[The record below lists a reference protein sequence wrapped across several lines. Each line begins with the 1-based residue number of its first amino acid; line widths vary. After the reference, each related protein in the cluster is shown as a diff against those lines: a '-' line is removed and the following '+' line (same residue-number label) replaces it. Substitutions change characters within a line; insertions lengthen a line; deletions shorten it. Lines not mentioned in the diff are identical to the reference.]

1 MTNVLFT
8 NVRIIDATGA
18 QPYQGELLVQGNR
31 IARVGR
37 GTRSLPTAGV
47 TVIDGAGA
55 TLMPG
60 MCEAHTH
67 FGWTNSK
74 TLDAIQKMPHEE
86 HTLWAAQVAK
96 LYLDHGWTSCVG
108 AATPKPRLDC
118 VIRDAINAGQIPGPR
133 YLAASQEITVTGSLG
148 DDMLPHLPFPEM
160 SFGCVVD
167 GPEGMRKAVRMF
179 LKYGVDQVKLNLSGD
194 NLVPGADARTSWM
207 SDEEVAVAAR
217 EVKVRG
223 KRLAT
228 HARSS
233 ESVKQSMRHG
243 VDQVKLNL
251 SGDNLVP
258 GADAHTSWMSD
269 EEVAV
274 AAREVKVRGK
284 RLATHARSSESVKQS
299 MRHGVEVIYHA
310 SFADEEALDMMEAQK
325 DRIFVAPG
333 LSVIIR
339 LLNEGEVVGVTNAIA
354 KDMGYELELEAAVKS
369 MKAML
374 RRGIRVLPGGDY
386 GFAWAPHGEN
396 AKDLEYFVKYLGMTP
411 MEALISAT
419 RWGGQ
424 IMMCK
429 DLGEIREGWL
439 ADLLLVDGDPL
450 ANISILQDKSKLL
463 AIMKDGQFAKPPEIR
478 SSRSR
483 FVA

>member
-1 MTNVLFT
+1 MANVLFT

-18 QPYQGELLVQGNR
+18 QPYTGEVLVQGNR
-31 IARVGR
+31 ISRIGR
-37 GTRSLPTAGV
+37 GSRSLPVAGV

-74 TLDAIQKMPHEE
+74 TLDAIQKLPHEE

-96 LYLDHGWTSCVG
+96 QYLDHGWTSCVG

-118 VIRDAINAGQIPGPR
+118 VIRNAIESGQIPGPR

-148 DDMLPHLPFPEM
+148 DDMLPHLPYPDM

-179 LKYGVDQVKLNLSGD
+179 LKYGVDQIKLNLSGD
-194 NLVPGADARTSWM
+194 NLVPGADAKTNWM
-207 SDEEVAVAAR
+207 SDEEVAIAAR
-217 EVKVRG
+217 ETKVRG
-223 KRLAT
+223 KRLAC
-228 HARSS
+228 HARST
-233 ESVKQSMRHG
+233 ESVKQAMRHG
-243 VDQVKLNL
+243 I
-251 SGDNLVP
+251 
-258 GADAHTSWMSD
+258 
-269 EEVAV
+269 
-274 AAREVKVRGK
+274 
-284 RLATHARSSESVKQS
+284 
-299 MRHGVEVIYHA
+299 EVIYHA
-310 SFADEEALDMMEAQK
+310 SFIDEEGLDMMEAQK
-325 DRIFVAPG
+325 DKVFVAPG

-339 LLNEGEVVGVTNAIA
+339 LLHEGEVVGIDNKTARN
-354 KDMGYELELEAAVKS
+354 MGYELELEAAVKS

-374 RRGIRVLPGGDY
+374 KRGIRVLPGGDY

-411 MEALISAT
+411 METLISAT

-424 IMMCK
+424 IMMKK

-450 ANISILQDKSKLL
+450 SNISVLQDKSKLL
-463 AIMKDGQFAKPPEIR
+463 AIMKDGEFAKMPEIR
-478 SSRSR
+478 SQRSR

>member
-1 MTNVLFT
+1 MANTLFT
-8 NVRIIDATGA
+8 NVRILDGTGA
-18 QPYQGELLVQGNR
+18 QPFAGEVLIQGNR
-31 IARVGR
+31 ISRIGR
-37 GTRSLPTAGV
+37 GARALPVSGV
-47 TVIDGAGA
+47 TVIDAAGA

-96 LYLDHGWTSCVG
+96 QYLDCGWTSCVG

-133 YLAASQEITVTGSLG
+133 YIAASQEITVTGSLG

-167 GPEGMRKAVRMF
+167 GPDEMRKAVRMF
-179 LKYGVDQVKLNLSGD
+179 LKYGVDQIKLNLSGD
-194 NLVPGADARTSWM
+194 NLVPGADARTNWM
-207 SDEEVAVAAR
+207 SDEEVAIAAR

-223 KRLAT
+223 KRLAS

-233 ESVKQSMRHG
+233 ESVKQS
-243 VDQVKLNL
+243 L
-251 SGDNLVP
+251 
-258 GADAHTSWMSD
+258 
-269 EEVAV
+269 
-274 AAREVKVRGK
+274 
-284 RLATHARSSESVKQS
+284 
-299 MRHGVEVIYHA
+299 RHGVEVIYHA
-310 SFADEEALDMMEAQK
+310 SFADEEALDMLEAQK
-325 DRIFVAPG
+325 HKVFVAPG

-339 LLNEGEVVGVTNAIA
+339 LLNDGEVVGIDNKTA
-354 KDMGYELELEAAVKS
+354 KSMGYELELEAAVNS
-369 MKAML
+369 MKKML
-374 RRGIRVLPGGDY
+374 KRGIRVLPGGDY

-396 AKDLEYFVKYLGMTP
+396 ARDLEYFVKLLGMTP
-411 MEALISAT
+411 MEAIISAT

-424 IMMCK
+424 IMMRGK
-429 DLGEIREGWL
+429 ELGEIKEGYL

-450 ANISILQDKSKLL
+450 SNIALLQNRDKLL
-463 AIMKDGQFAKPPEIR
+463 AIMKDGVFCKEPEIR

-483 FVA
+483 WSQTAA

>member
-1 MTNVLFT
+1 MANVLFT

-18 QPYQGELLVQGNR
+18 QPYPGEVLVQGNR
-31 IARVGR
+31 ISRIGR
-37 GTRSLPTAGV
+37 GSRSLPVAGM

-96 LYLDHGWTSCVG
+96 QYLDHGWTSCVG

-118 VIRDAINAGQIPGPR
+118 VIRNAIDSGQIPGPR

-148 DDMLPHLPFPEM
+148 DDMLPHLPYPDM

-179 LKYGVDQVKLNLSGD
+179 LKYGVDQIKLNLSGD
-194 NLVPGADARTSWM
+194 NLVPGADAKTNWM
-207 SDEEVAVAAR
+207 SDEEVAIAAR
-217 EVKVRG
+217 ETKVRG
-223 KRLAT
+223 KRLAC
-228 HARSS
+228 HARST
-233 ESVKQSMRHG
+233 ESVKQAMRHG
-243 VDQVKLNL
+243 I
-251 SGDNLVP
+251 
-258 GADAHTSWMSD
+258 
-269 EEVAV
+269 
-274 AAREVKVRGK
+274 
-284 RLATHARSSESVKQS
+284 
-299 MRHGVEVIYHA
+299 EVIYHA
-310 SFADEEALDMMEAQK
+310 SFIDEEGLDMMEAQK
-325 DRIFVAPG
+325 DKVFVAPG

-339 LLNEGEVVGVTNAIA
+339 LLHEGEVVGIDNKTARN
-354 KDMGYELELEAAVKS
+354 MGYELELEAAVKS

-374 RRGIRVLPGGDY
+374 KRGIRVLPGGDY

-396 AKDLEYFVKYLGMTP
+396 AKDLEYFVKDLGMTP
-411 MEALISAT
+411 METLISAT

-424 IMMCK
+424 IMMKK

-450 ANISILQDKSKLL
+450 SNISLLQDKSKLL
-463 AIMKDGQFAKPPEIR
+463 AIMKDGEFAKMPEIR
-478 SSRSR
+478 SQRSR

>member
-1 MTNVLFT
+1 MANVLFT

-18 QPYQGELLVQGNR
+18 QPYTGEVLIQGNR

-37 GTRSLPTAGV
+37 GARSVQTSGV

-74 TLDAIQKMPHEE
+74 TLDAIQKLPHEE

-118 VIRDAINAGQIPGPR
+118 VIRDAINSGQIPGPR

-167 GPEGMRKAVRMF
+167 GPDGMRKAVRMF

-207 SDEEVAVAAR
+207 SDEEVAVAAH

-223 KRLAT
+223 RRLA
-228 HARSS
+228 S
-233 ESVKQSMRHG
+233 
-243 VDQVKLNL
+243 
-251 SGDNLVP
+251 
-258 GADAHTSWMSD
+258 
-269 EEVAV
+269 
-274 AAREVKVRGK
+274 
-284 RLATHARSSESVKQS
+284 HARSSESVKQS

-310 SFADEEALDMMEAQK
+310 SFADEEALDMMEAHR

-339 LLNEGEVVGVTNAIA
+339 LLNEGDVVGITNDIA
-354 KDMGYELELEAAVKS
+354 KRMGYELELEAAVNS

-374 RRGIRVLPGGDY
+374 KRGIRVLPGGDY

-396 AKDLEYFVKYLGMTP
+396 AKDLEYFVKYLNMTP
-411 MEALISAT
+411 METLISAT

-424 IMMCK
+424 IMMRK

-450 ANISILQDKSKLL
+450 SNISILQDKSKLL
-463 AIMKDGQFAKPPEIR
+463 AIMKDGEFAKAPEIR
-478 SSRSR
+478 SARSR
-483 FVA
+483 FIA

>member
-1 MTNVLFT
+1 MANILFT
-8 NVRIIDATGA
+8 NARILDGSGA
-18 QPYQGELLVQGNR
+18 QPFAGEVLVQGNR
-31 IARVGR
+31 ISRIGR
-37 GTRSLPTAGV
+37 GARTLPVSGV
-47 TVIDGAGA
+47 TVIDAAGA

-96 LYLDHGWTSCVG
+96 QYLDCGWTSCVG

-118 VIRDAINAGQIPGPR
+118 VIRNAINSGQIPGPR

-148 DDMLPHLPFPEM
+148 DDMLPHLPYPEM

-194 NLVPGADARTSWM
+194 NLVPGADARTNWM
-207 SDEEVAVAAR
+207 SDEEVAIAAR

-223 KRLAT
+223 KRLAS

-233 ESVKQSMRHG
+233 ESVKQS
-243 VDQVKLNL
+243 L
-251 SGDNLVP
+251 
-258 GADAHTSWMSD
+258 
-269 EEVAV
+269 
-274 AAREVKVRGK
+274 
-284 RLATHARSSESVKQS
+284 
-299 MRHGVEVIYHA
+299 RHGVEVIYHA
-310 SFADEEALDMMEAQK
+310 SFTDEESLDMLEAQK
-325 DRIFVAPG
+325 DKVFVAPG
-333 LSVIIR
+333 LSVILR
-339 LLNEGEVVGVTNAIA
+339 LLYEGEVVGIDNATA
-354 KDMGYELELEAAVKS
+354 KNMGYELELEAAVKS

-374 RRGIRVLPGGDY
+374 KRGVRVLPGGDY

-396 AKDLEYFVKYLGMTP
+396 AKDLEYFVKYLGMSP
-411 MEALISAT
+411 MEAIVSAT

-424 IMMCK
+424 IMMRGK
-429 DLGEIREGWL
+429 DLGEIKEGYL

-450 ANISILQDKSKLL
+450 SSIAILQDRSKLL
-463 AIMKDGQFAKPPEIR
+463 AIMKDGQFHKDPEIR
-478 SSRSR
+478 SARTR
-483 FVA
+483 WAQTAA

>member
-1 MTNVLFT
+1 MANVLFT

-243 VDQVKLNL
+243 V
-251 SGDNLVP
+251 
-258 GADAHTSWMSD
+258 
-269 EEVAV
+269 
-274 AAREVKVRGK
+274 
-284 RLATHARSSESVKQS
+284 
-299 MRHGVEVIYHA
+299 EVIYHA

-325 DRIFVAPG
+325 DRIFVARPRPLRDHPPAQRGRGGRRHQCDRQGHG
-333 LSVIIR
+333 LRARARGGGEEHEGDAQAWHSRAARRRLRIR
-339 LLNEGEVVGVTNAIA
+339 LGAARREREGP
-354 KDMGYELELEAAVKS
+354 
-369 MKAML
+369 
-374 RRGIRVLPGGDY
+374 RVLRQVPGHD
-386 GFAWAPHGEN
+386 P
-396 AKDLEYFVKYLGMTP
+396 
-411 MEALISAT
+411 
-419 RWGGQ
+419 
-424 IMMCK
+424 
-429 DLGEIREGWL
+429 
-439 ADLLLVDGDPL
+439 DGDPHLGDALGRADHDVQGSRRDPRGL
-450 ANISILQDKSKLL
+450 ARRP
-463 AIMKDGQFAKPPEIR
+463 APRGR
-478 SSRSR
+478 
-483 FVA
+483 